1 MPLDPVALC
10 DGIDR
15 AAATLGKRRLAVA
28 FSGGLDSTVL
38 LTLVASG
45 STLPVRA
52 LHVEHGLQGEQ
63 PDWRAHVVAACER
76 RDLSLHVLDA
86 QVTPARGDS
95 VEAAA
100 RTARYAAFSAALGD
114 DELLLLAQHRDD
126 QAETLLLQLLRGA
139 GPAGLAAMPAVA
151 ELGRSHLLRP
161 LLGCDREALQDY
173 ARTHALRWFDDPSNA
188 DDRFDRNYLRREVM
202 PRLRER
208 WPGLATTLSRASDW
222 QAEAD
227 RLAST
232 LAAAD
237 ARRLA
242 PQPAR
247 IDVSRWSA
255 LTPDRQRNLL
265 RFLCRAQSLTTP
277 PASRLESLQAL
288 ALGDTPRGEV
298 RWPGGEARRY
308 RHWLHLTP
316 PLPAPPED
324 TWTGAP
330 GDAGTLDLPEPYG
343 RLHYNRATL
352 EGVAVECRF
361 RQGGERVRRDPDAH
375 SAPFAAWCQQ
385 EGIAPWLRLRLP
397 LTFVGDTLAVIGT
410 RAVSPDFAPWVPRW
424 TGAPP
429 GLDL

>member
-15 AAATLGKRRLAVA
+15 TAATLGKRRLAVA
-28 FSGGLDSTVL
+28 YSGGLDSTVL
-38 LTLVASG
+38 LTLVVSG
-45 STLPVRA
+45 SALPVRA
-52 LHVEHGLQGEQ
+52 LHVDHGLQGEQ
-63 PDWRAHVVAACER
+63 PDWRAHVVAACEQ
-76 RDLSLHVLDA
+76 RDIALQVLDV
-86 QVTPARGDS
+86 QVTPAPGES

-139 GPAGLAAMPAVA
+139 GPAGLAAMPAAA
-151 ELGRSHLLRP
+151 ELGESHLLRP
-161 LLGCDREALQDY
+161 LLGCDRAVLQDY
-173 ARTHALRWFDDPSNA
+173 ASAHSLRWFDDPSNA

-208 WPGLATTLSRASDW
+208 WPGLVTTLSRASDW
-222 QAEAD
+222 QGEAD

-237 ARRLA
+237 ARRFA
-242 PQPAR
+242 SRPAR
-247 IDVSRWSA
+247 VDVSGWSA
-255 LTPDRQRNLL
+255 LTPERQRNLL

-277 PASRLESLQAL
+277 PARRLESLQAL

-324 TWTGAP
+324 AWAAAP
-330 GDAGTLDLPEPYG
+330 DDTGTLDLPQPYG
-343 RLHYNRATL
+343 QLHYDRAAL
-352 EGVAVECRF
+352 EGVVVQCRF

-375 SAPFAAWCQQ
+375 STSFAAWCQR
-385 EGIAPWLRLRLP
+385 EGIAPWLRLRVP
-397 LTFVGDTLAVIGT
+397 LTFVGDALAVIGT
-410 RAVSPDFAPWVPRW
+410 RAVSPDFAAWVPRW
-424 TGAPP
+424 SGAPR
-429 GLDL
+429 GLEP